1 MNGLLYVGKS
11 RNYDSPAIGFV
22 CRRNDSDYKSESDWI
37 NGIKEIYS
45 RCSEVYSIRIC
56 DSDNGDEVLSEL
68 RMLFPDGKVTYTE
81 F

>member
-22 CRRNDSDYKSESDWI
+22 CGRNNSDYKSESDWI

-56 DSDNGDEVLSEL
+56 DNGDEVLSEL
-68 RMLFPDGKVTYTE
+68 QMLFPDCKVTYPE